1 MNRFKYLLYKDFLLL
16 IRDVAGLL
24 LMFLMPILLVI
35 LMSSLQ
41 DSTFNVVNDVH
52 VPLLLVNKDKGELGN
67 AIDKEITRSGIFKI
81 KRGCVCFG
89 TRVSLHV

>member
-41 DSTFNVVNDVH
+41 NSTLNIVNDVH
-52 VPLLLVNKDKGELGN
+52 VPLLLVNHDKG
-67 AIDKEITRSGIFKI
+67 
-81 KRGCVCFG
+81 
-89 TRVSLHV
+89 